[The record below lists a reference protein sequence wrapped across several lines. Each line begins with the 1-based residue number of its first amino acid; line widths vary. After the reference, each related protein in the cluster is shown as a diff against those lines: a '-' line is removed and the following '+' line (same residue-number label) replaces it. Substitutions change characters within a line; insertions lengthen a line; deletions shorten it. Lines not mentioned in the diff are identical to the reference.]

1 MVTVPFVTASEWRVD
16 DGEFAVVADI
26 SSVLDEYGD
35 GIYTIVVWAVG
46 DAGDLPVSNY
56 SIFHGVAAP
65 DTYSDPQGQE

>member
-26 SSVLDEYGD
+26 GNVLDKYGD
-35 GIYTIVVWAVG
+35 GVYTIVVWAVG
-46 DAGDLPVSNY
+46 DAGYFPVSNY
-56 SIFHGVAAP
+56 SIFHGISAP